1 MANLS
6 QNWKK
11 MFQFLSLK
19 HHEIAL
25 INLTTNLSQSSLQSY
40 HKLRQKNIT
49 GFRVHLQLQTCLTMY
64 AKVSMLLVYLNYL
77 KKLSKEMFVI

>member
-6 QNWKK
+6 RNWKK

-25 INLTTNLSQSSLQSY
+25 INLTTNLTQSSLQSY
-40 HKLRQKNIT
+40 
-49 GFRVHLQLQTCLTMY
+49 
-64 AKVSMLLVYLNYL
+64 A
-77 KKLSKEMFVI
+77 